1 MYYRL
6 SNITDRRTIETE
18 LGIPFKYPN
27 LYHPKPIVNGL
38 EETSIPVVTM
48 SESNIINYA
57 IWGILPENY
66 SEEWNL
72 FQNVFNTLNLGEDAL
87 DSNLWYSQSLENR
100 RCLIIASGF
109 FTFYLHYGEMYP
121 YYVYSKC
128 GAPLCLGGIY
138 NQLDDGFITCALII
152 VNSNPFIRRIQNLDR
167 GMPLVVHPSF
177 RKNWLDPNIS
187 REAIVKNICN
197 PGYSELV
204 AHPIDKDFYKGG
216 SKGKNILAPADYKNI
231 PSGC

>member
-6 SNITDRRTIETE
+6 SNTTDRRSIETE

-27 LYHPKPIVNGL
+27 LYLPKPIINGL

-48 SESNIINYA
+48 SERNTINYA

-66 SEEWNL
+66 NEDWNI
-72 FQNVFNTLNLGEDAL
+72 FQNIFNTLNLDKEAL
-87 DSNLWYSQSLENR
+87 DTNLWYSKALENR
-100 RCLIIASGF
+100 RCLVIVSGF
-109 FTFYLHYGEMYP
+109 FTFYLHDGEMYP
-121 YYVYSKC
+121 YYVYCKS
-128 GAPLCLGGIY
+128 GGPLCLGGIY

-167 GMPLVVHPSF
+167 GMPLVVDASF
-177 RKNWLDPNIS
+177 RENWLDPKFS

-197 PGYSELV
+197 PGYSELG
-204 AHPIDKDFYKGG
+204 AHPIDKDFCKGG
-216 SKGKNILAPADYKNI
+216 SKGKNFLAPAHYKNI
-231 PSGC
+231 PLGC